1 MQNINLR
8 FSEVCFSYE
17 TSIENIFSD
26 INISF
31 NSGWTGVV
39 GPNGIGKTT
48 LAKLAVGLLYP
59 TSGNIIK
66 SKESLSAFYC
76 EQTTEYLPEFALD
89 FFSDE
94 NNDSGYIKSILEINN
109 DWINNW
115 NSLSHGERK
124 RIQIGIMLWKKH
136 DILILDEP
144 TNHLDYETVCTLYEG
159 LKDFSGIGI
168 IISHDRFLL
177 DKLCSNCLFVEKDSI
192 IMRRGGIT
200 ESLKQREL
208 DIKTKIAN
216 YKNNS
221 EKYFKLSKSLNKQKE
236 LLSSEKKRLSKKG
249 IDKKDHSKRGE
260 IDLARLTGKDK
271 SLSQKIKSLDNKT
284 EKAKQEMEN
293 SYFHERYISNFVF
306 KGERAKCNLL
316 FKFDNNYVDVSENI
330 KIKSPELIIKPED
343 KIAVTGSNG
352 VGKSLL
358 IKYIYRNIKIE
369 PNKIIY
375 IPQEFESEEI
385 NNIKLEIEKLNRTDL
400 GKLYTIIFRLGSEP
414 DRLLHF
420 ETLSPGEIRKIM
432 FGLGI
437 LKQPV
442 IIIMDEPTNHLDL
455 PSIEKLE
462 ETLCDFVGALLLV
475 SHDLTFIKKLTTI
488 EWNISKINNMSEL
501 NIK

>member
-8 FSEVCFSYE
+8 FSEVSFSYD

-31 NSGWTGVV
+31 NTGWTGIV

-48 LAKLAVGLLYP
+48 LAKLAIGLLNP
-59 TSGNIIK
+59 TSGTIIK
-66 SKESLSAFYC
+66 SKGSLSTFYC

-89 FFSDE
+89 FFSDTGNE
-94 NNDSGYIKSILEINN
+94 SGYIKSILKINS
-109 DWINNW
+109 DRINNW
-115 NSLSHGERK
+115 NTLSHGERK
-124 RIQIGIMLWKKH
+124 RIQIGIMLWKNH
-136 DILILDEP
+136 DIVVLDEP
-144 TNHLDYETVCTLYEG
+144 TNHLDHETVSTLYQG
-159 LKDFSGIGI
+159 LKDFNGIGI

-192 IMRRGGIT
+192 TMRKGGIT
-200 ESLKQREL
+200 VGMEQRQL

-216 YKNNS
+216 YKNCS
-221 EKYFKLSKSLNKQKE
+221 DKYSKLSKSINKHKE
-236 LLSSEKKRLSKKG
+236 LLSSKKNLLSKKG
-249 IDKKDHSKRGE
+249 IAKKDHSKKNQ
-260 IDLARLTGKDK
+260 IDLARLSGKDK
-271 SLSQKIKSLDNKT
+271 PLSQKVKSLDTKLEET
-284 EKAKQEMEN
+284 KQQMEN
-293 SYFHERYISNFVF
+293 LYFHERYISNFVF
-306 KGERAKCNLL
+306 QGERAKCNFL
-316 FKFDNNYVDVSENI
+316 FKFDNINIQVCENI
-330 KIKSPELIIKPED
+330 TLKSPELIIKPED
-343 KIAVTGSNG
+343 KIAITGSNG

-358 IKYIYRNIKIE
+358 VKYIYKTIKIE
-369 PNKIIY
+369 PSKILY
-375 IPQEFESEEI
+375 IPQEFDSEEI
-385 NNIKLEIEKLNRTDL
+385 NNIKLELQTLNRTDL

-420 ETLSPGEIRKIM
+420 ETPSPGEIRKII

-437 LKQPV
+437 LKQPQ

-488 EWNISKINNMSEL
+488 EWNIAKSNNMSEL
-501 NIK
+501 TIV